1 MRYEGKRKPSSTTAI
16 KIWISNLGSKVDAA
30 MDPRNQS
37 ILNNMV
43 GVCLMAKPVI
53 DTEINMHMNTRG
65 IPNSEGIKPSR
76 DIIKLR

>member
-16 KIWISNLGSKVDAA
+16 KIWISNFGSKLDAA

-37 ILNNMV
+37 KLNNMV

-53 DTEINMHMNTRG
+53 DTEINMHMNTSG
-65 IPNSEGIKPSR
+65 IPSSKGMKPSR
-76 DIIKLR
+76 GAIKLR